1 MTVQTKQAKRATVKA
16 VDKREHRRTI
26 AGRQSLIDG
35 LNEDLAGELQAILTC
50 LHYASKMT
58 GSHEAVFR
66 KFFESEIADE
76 LRHAQFLSDKIVALG
91 GEPTTCAR
99 EVPES
104 DGVRDMLAHVLELE
118 QRAIHDYS
126 RRVEQAEVDRDLGL
140 KVRLEG
146 LVADETQHKEELERI
161 LAGWESR

>member
-1 MTVQTKQAKRATVKA
+1 MAVQTKQPKRAAKP
-16 VDKREHRRTI
+16 VDEHQRRRTI
-26 AGRQSLIDG
+26 TDRQSLIDG
-35 LNEDLAGELQAILTC
+35 LNEDLAGELQTILTC
-50 LHYASKMT
+50 LHYASKTT

-91 GEPTTCAR
+91 GEPTTNAR
-99 EVPES
+99 AVPDA
-104 DGVRDMLAHVLELE
+104 DGVREMLAHVLRLE

-126 RRVEQAEVDRDLGL
+126 RRVEQAEVDRELGL

-161 LAGWESR
+161 LTGWETV